1 MRPNETVFQ
10 YLVAIR
16 ELANRGQGFLDETSI
31 MEYCINGIP
40 DSPSNKLILY
50 GCTTIQEFKE
60 KLGIYDKIFQN
71 KSKNPS
77 YDTSRSPNFSSQ
89 RRDVESTLHKHR
101 NDRYPKFNAPKPN
114 SKFENKNFRDRNH
127 VTCFNCSGSGHISK
141 FCPDK
146 HRGPKC
152 ILCENFG
159 HKSDACPQK
168 NIPSSN
174 NVDEITPL
182 TTMCKEVK
190 ILSKK
195 ILSLV
200 DTGSQVTL
208 MKESVWN
215 QLGSPSLINSGNIL
229 TGFGLSKTHVIGSF
243 NSTVSIDN
251 QDFPV
256 KINVVPNHSMNFDI
270 IIGCNLI
277 KQANLTIT
285 PDSVMFSKLQIEVS
299 DASPQPFVFA
309 ITDDIPKFDIG
320 PEIPK
325 QTRNDVEALLV
336 CYRPNKIKT
345 TDIELSITMTDDKP
359 IYHSPRRLP
368 FTERDI
374 VDKQIDEWI
383 QNGVIEPCSSAYA
396 SQVLVVRKKTAVHEK
411 IEFLGHII
419 ENNKLFPSPSKTK
432 SVVNYPEPKTTKEVQ
447 RFLGLT
453 GYFRKFI
460 PAYSVIAKPLSDL
473 LRKDTLFNFDVKQ
486 KASFDELKRLLCQKP
501 VLGIYRQNCETE
513 IHTDASI
520 DGLAAVLLQRFPD
533 DNSLHPIYYMSRK
546 TSETERKYTSY
557 ELEVLA
563 IIEALKKF
571 KVYILGMPFKIITD
585 CNAFTK
591 TMSKKDLNTRIARWA
606 LNLQDYDYTILH
618 RSGSQIAHVDA
629 LSRIQVLT
637 NQCNDSIVHRI
648 KESQELDPHILSIKA
663 ILQNGPYDNYCI
675 KNNILYKFIDGA
687 EVLVIP
693 DEMQHHFIKNAHD
706 KGHFSVKRTLEH
718 IKNKYFI
725 PQLQSKIEKYISNCV
740 TCILKNKKSGKQ
752 EGFLHPLV
760 KDDIPLNTYHID
772 HLGPLAT
779 SSNKKLDIQ
788 KTTFGNPRFLI
799 TDRGTTF
806 TSDEFHTYCS
816 EQKITLHHIT
826 TGLPR
831 ANGQVERIN
840 RTIIPV
846 LSKMSEDDPTKWF
859 KHVPSLQ
866 EVLNSTFQRSINTT
880 PFELLF
886 GTQINNKTDLR
897 IQQLIDEQ
905 LQLEFNENRELLR
918 KAAKTQILKVQNEN
932 KKSYN
937 LRRKSPYL
945 YSVKDLVAIKKTQ
958 QGPGQKLC
966 NKFIGPYKITQ
977 VKPNDTYNVEKC
989 GNFDGPTKTS
999 TCAEYLKPWPNK

>member
-1 MRPNETVFQ
+1 MHLQ
-10 YLVAIR
+10 
-16 ELANRGQGFLDETSI
+16 
-31 MEYCINGIP
+31 
-40 DSPSNKLILY
+40 KL
-50 GCTTIQEFKE
+50 
-60 KLGIYDKIFQN
+60 
-71 KSKNPS
+71 
-77 YDTSRSPNFSSQ
+77 
-89 RRDVESTLHKHR
+89 
-101 NDRYPKFNAPKPN
+101 
-114 SKFENKNFRDRNH
+114 
-127 VTCFNCSGSGHISK
+127 
-141 FCPDK
+141 
-146 HRGPKC
+146 
-152 ILCENFG
+152 
-159 HKSDACPQK
+159 
-168 NIPSSN
+168 
-174 NVDEITPL
+174 
-182 TTMCKEVK
+182 
-190 ILSKK
+190 
-195 ILSLV
+195 
-200 DTGSQVTL
+200 
-208 MKESVWN
+208 
-215 QLGSPSLINSGNIL
+215 
-229 TGFGLSKTHVIGSF
+229 
-243 NSTVSIDN
+243 
-251 QDFPV
+251 
-256 KINVVPNHSMNFDI
+256 
-270 IIGCNLI
+270 
-277 KQANLTIT
+277 
-285 PDSVMFSKLQIEVS
+285 
-299 DASPQPFVFA
+299 
-309 ITDDIPKFDIG
+309 
-320 PEIPK
+320 
-325 QTRNDVEALLV
+325 
-336 CYRPNKIKT
+336 
-345 TDIELSITMTDDKP
+345 
-359 IYHSPRRLP
+359 
-368 FTERDI
+368 
-374 VDKQIDEWI
+374 
-383 QNGVIEPCSSAYA
+383 
-396 SQVLVVRKKTAVHEK
+396 
-411 IEFLGHII
+411 
-419 ENNKLFPSPSKTK
+419 
-432 SVVNYPEPKTTKEVQ
+432 
-447 RFLGLT
+447 
-453 GYFRKFI
+453 
-460 PAYSVIAKPLSDL
+460 
-473 LRKDTLFNFDVKQ
+473 
-486 KASFDELKRLLCQKP
+486 
-501 VLGIYRQNCETE
+501 
-513 IHTDASI
+513 
-520 DGLAAVLLQRFPD
+520 
-533 DNSLHPIYYMSRK
+533 
-546 TSETERKYTSY
+546 
-557 ELEVLA
+557 
-563 IIEALKKF
+563 
-571 KVYILGMPFKIITD
+571 
-585 CNAFTK
+585 
-591 TMSKKDLNTRIARWA
+591 SKKDLNTRIARWA

-618 RSGSQIAHVDA
+618 RSGSQMAHVDA

-663 ILQNGPYDNYCI
+663 LLQKGPYDNYCI

-693 DEMQHHFIKNAHD
+693 DEMQHHFIKNAHG

-760 KDDIPLNTYHID
+760 KDDIRLNTYHID

-779 SSNKKLDIQ
+779 SSNKKIRHS

-806 TSDEFHTYCS
+806 TSDEFRTYCS

-826 TGLPR
+826 TGFPR

-966 NKFIGPYKITQ
+966 NKFIGPYKMTQ

>member
-1 MRPNETVFQ
+1 
-10 YLVAIR
+10 
-16 ELANRGQGFLDETSI
+16 
-31 MEYCINGIP
+31 
-40 DSPSNKLILY
+40 
-50 GCTTIQEFKE
+50 
-60 KLGIYDKIFQN
+60 
-71 KSKNPS
+71 
-77 YDTSRSPNFSSQ
+77 
-89 RRDVESTLHKHR
+89 
-101 NDRYPKFNAPKPN
+101 
-114 SKFENKNFRDRNH
+114 
-127 VTCFNCSGSGHISK
+127 
-141 FCPDK
+141 
-146 HRGPKC
+146 
-152 ILCENFG
+152 
-159 HKSDACPQK
+159 
-168 NIPSSN
+168 
-174 NVDEITPL
+174 
-182 TTMCKEVK
+182 
-190 ILSKK
+190 
-195 ILSLV
+195 
-200 DTGSQVTL
+200 

-325 QTRNDVEALLV
+325 TN
-336 CYRPNKIKT
+336 
-345 TDIELSITMTDDKP
+345 S
-359 IYHSPRRLP
+359 
-368 FTERDI
+368 
-374 VDKQIDEWI
+374 
-383 QNGVIEPCSSAYA
+383 
-396 SQVLVVRKKTAVHEK
+396 K

-473 LRKDTLFNFDVKQ
+473 LRKDTPFNFDVKQ
-486 KASFDELKRLLCQKP
+486 KYSFDELKRLLCQKP

-618 RSGSQIAHVDA
+618 RSGSQMAHVDA

-637 NQCNDSIVHRI
+637 NQCNDSIVHSI
-648 KESQELDPHILSIKA
+648 KESQELDPHILFIKA
-663 ILQNGPYDNYCI
+663 LLQKGPYDNYCI
-675 KNNILYKFIDGA
+675 KNNILYKFVDGA

-779 SSNKKLDIQ
+779 SS
-788 KTTFGNPRFLI
+788 
-799 TDRGTTF
+799 
-806 TSDEFHTYCS
+806 
-816 EQKITLHHIT
+816 
-826 TGLPR
+826 LPR

-880 PFELLF
+880 PF
-886 GTQINNKTDLR
+886 
-897 IQQLIDEQ
+897 
-905 LQLEFNENRELLR
+905 
-918 KAAKTQILKVQNEN
+918 
-932 KKSYN
+932 
-937 LRRKSPYL
+937 
-945 YSVKDLVAIKKTQ
+945 
-958 QGPGQKLC
+958 
-966 NKFIGPYKITQ
+966 
-977 VKPNDTYNVEKC
+977 
-989 GNFDGPTKTS
+989 
-999 TCAEYLKPWPNK
+999 

>member
-1 MRPNETVFQ
+1 
-10 YLVAIR
+10 
-16 ELANRGQGFLDETSI
+16 

-71 KSKNPS
+71 KSKNRSS
-77 YDTSRSPNFSSQ
+77 YDTSRNPNFSSH
-89 RRDVESTLHKHR
+89 RRDVESTFHNHR
-101 NDRYPKFNAPKPN
+101 YDRYPKFNATKPN

-146 HRGPKC
+146 YRGPKC
-152 ILCENFG
+152 IICENFG
-159 HKSDACPQK
+159 HKSDTCPQK

-200 DTGSQVTL
+200 DTGNQVTL

-243 NSTVSIDN
+243 KSTVTIDN

-285 PDSVMFSKLQIEVS
+285 PDSVIFSKPQTEMS
-299 DASPQPFVFA
+299 DASPESFVFA

-336 CYRPNKIKT
+336 SYRPNKIRT
-345 TDIELSITMTDDKP
+345 TDIELSITVTDDKP

-374 VDKQIDEWI
+374 VDKQIDEWT
-383 QNGVIEPCSSAYA
+383 QNGIIEPCSSDYA
-396 SQVLVVRKKTAVHEK
+396 SQVLVVRKKDGSPRVCIDFQKLNRVLVKDHYPLPL
-411 IEFLGHII
+411 IEDILDKLQDTRVFSTIDLRNGFFHVPVNKQSRPYTSFVIQNGQFQFLKMPFG
-419 ENNKLFPSPSKTK
+419 LSTCPSTF
-432 SVVNYPEPKTTKEVQ
+432 Q
-447 RFLGLT
+447 RFINTVFRDLIVQGIVLPYMDDIVILAKNESEAIDRLKKVLKVSSDYGLEINFGLT

-473 LRKDTLFNFDVKQ
+473 LRKDTPFNFDVKQ
-486 KASFDELKRLLCQKP
+486 KASFDELKRLCQKP

-520 DGLAAVLLQRFPD
+520 DGLAAVLLQRSSD

-546 TSETERKYTSY
+546 TSETERKYSSY

-591 TMSKKDLNTRIARWA
+591 SMSKKDLNTRIARWA

-618 RSGSQIAHVDA
+618 RSGSQMAHVDA

-637 NQCNDSIVHRI
+637 NQCTDSIVHRI
-648 KESQELDPHILSIKA
+648 KESQELDPHILSIKSR
-663 ILQNGPYDNYCI
+663 LQNGPYDNYCI

-718 IKNKYFI
+718 IKNNYFI

-740 TCILKNKKSGKQ
+740 TCILKNKKS
-752 EGFLHPLV
+752 V
-760 KDDIPLNTYHID
+760 V
-772 HLGPLAT
+772 
-779 SSNKKLDIQ
+779 NKKDFSIL
-788 KTTFGNPRFLI
+788 
-799 TDRGTTF
+799 
-806 TSDEFHTYCS
+806 
-816 EQKITLHHIT
+816 
-826 TGLPR
+826 
-831 ANGQVERIN
+831 
-840 RTIIPV
+840 
-846 LSKMSEDDPTKWF
+846 LSKM
-859 KHVPSLQ
+859 
-866 EVLNSTFQRSINTT
+866 I
-880 PFELLF
+880 
-886 GTQINNKTDLR
+886 
-897 IQQLIDEQ
+897 
-905 LQLEFNENRELLR
+905 
-918 KAAKTQILKVQNEN
+918 
-932 KKSYN
+932 
-937 LRRKSPYL
+937 YL
-945 YSVKDLVAIKKTQ
+945 
-958 QGPGQKLC
+958 
-966 NKFIGPYKITQ
+966 
-977 VKPNDTYNVEKC
+977 
-989 GNFDGPTKTS
+989 
-999 TCAEYLKPWPNK
+999 

>member
-1 MRPNETVFQ
+1 
-10 YLVAIR
+10 
-16 ELANRGQGFLDETSI
+16 
-31 MEYCINGIP
+31 
-40 DSPSNKLILY
+40 
-50 GCTTIQEFKE
+50 
-60 KLGIYDKIFQN
+60 
-71 KSKNPS
+71 
-77 YDTSRSPNFSSQ
+77 
-89 RRDVESTLHKHR
+89 
-101 NDRYPKFNAPKPN
+101 
-114 SKFENKNFRDRNH
+114 
-127 VTCFNCSGSGHISK
+127 
-141 FCPDK
+141 
-146 HRGPKC
+146 
-152 ILCENFG
+152 
-159 HKSDACPQK
+159 
-168 NIPSSN
+168 
-174 NVDEITPL
+174 
-182 TTMCKEVK
+182 
-190 ILSKK
+190 
-195 ILSLV
+195 
-200 DTGSQVTL
+200 

-285 PDSVMFSKLQIEVS
+285 HDSVMFSKLQNEVS

-345 TDIELSITMTDDKP
+345 TDIELSITVTDDKP

-473 LRKDTLFNFDVKQ
+473 LRKDTPFNFDVKQ

-563 IIEALKKF
+563 IIEALK
-571 KVYILGMPFKIITD
+571 
-585 CNAFTK
+585 
-591 TMSKKDLNTRIARWA
+591 
-606 LNLQDYDYTILH
+606 NLK
-618 RSGSQIAHVDA
+618 
-629 LSRIQVLT
+629 
-637 NQCNDSIVHRI
+637 C
-648 KESQELDPHILSIKA
+648 
-663 ILQNGPYDNYCI
+663 
-675 KNNILYKFIDGA
+675 
-687 EVLVIP
+687 
-693 DEMQHHFIKNAHD
+693 
-706 KGHFSVKRTLEH
+706 
-718 IKNKYFI
+718 
-725 PQLQSKIEKYISNCV
+725 
-740 TCILKNKKSGKQ
+740 
-752 EGFLHPLV
+752 
-760 KDDIPLNTYHID
+760 
-772 HLGPLAT
+772 
-779 SSNKKLDIQ
+779 
-788 KTTFGNPRFLI
+788 TF
-799 TDRGTTF
+799 
-806 TSDEFHTYCS
+806 
-816 EQKITLHHIT
+816 
-826 TGLPR
+826 
-831 ANGQVERIN
+831 
-840 RTIIPV
+840 
-846 LSKMSEDDPTKWF
+846 
-859 KHVPSLQ
+859 
-866 EVLNSTFQRSINTT
+866 
-880 PFELLF
+880 
-886 GTQINNKTDLR
+886 
-897 IQQLIDEQ
+897 
-905 LQLEFNENRELLR
+905 
-918 KAAKTQILKVQNEN
+918 
-932 KKSYN
+932 
-937 LRRKSPYL
+937 
-945 YSVKDLVAIKKTQ
+945 
-958 QGPGQKLC
+958 
-966 NKFIGPYKITQ
+966 
-977 VKPNDTYNVEKC
+977 
-989 GNFDGPTKTS
+989 
-999 TCAEYLKPWPNK
+999 